1 MLDRIHIRDLAVT
14 CIVGANPR
22 ERIEEQTVLL
32 NITLNCDLSVSCAS
46 DDLSDTIDYKVIK
59 DRIIEELT
67 PTKYILIERMA
78 DHVAALCLRDK
89 RVSRVIVSIDKPG
102 ALTSARS
109 VAVEI
114 SRDQNDER
122 LSGL

>member
-22 ERIEEQTVLL
+22 ERVEAQTVLMNL
-32 NITLNCDLSVSCAS
+32 TLECDLSLPCAS
-46 DDLSDTIDYKVIK
+46 DELNDTIDYKIIK
-59 DRIIEELT
+59 DQIVEELT
-67 PTKYILIERMA
+67 PTQYILIERMA
-78 DHVAALCLRDK
+78 DHVASLCLRDK
-89 RVSRVIVSIDKPG
+89 RIARVTVSIDKPG

-114 SRDQNDER
+114 SRNQNDER